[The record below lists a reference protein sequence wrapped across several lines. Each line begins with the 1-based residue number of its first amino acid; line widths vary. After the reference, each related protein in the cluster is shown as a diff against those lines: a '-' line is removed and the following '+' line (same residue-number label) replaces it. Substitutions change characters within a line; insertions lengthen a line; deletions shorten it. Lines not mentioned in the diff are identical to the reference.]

1 MPQIRPGRVRTKRNN
16 RRAPLLLSKVEPQD
30 VNIREG
36 EVKSIVCP
44 DCRTWRRL
52 MGGHKTLKIR
62 EHSTSAQDRCP
73 GSNQLIELD
82 MSVEEWGEKL
92 LAADSTARVR
102 RSARQHYKPLPAP
115 PKPVAKMTPVPVT
128 SAGALTAYR
137 EHLKKCRASS
147 VAGRCVGTHRCADGA
162 RLAALYEQLQRTQEH
177 RERTQQAF
185 ARERARFDRRYTAT
199 AQKTAAAEWARHS
212 EATANARAT
221 AKRSGTRVEEA
232 NNTCRTIPGAVSEFR
247 GPEVPLHPQ
256 RISA

>member
-16 RRAPLLLSKVEPQD
+16 GRAPLRLSKVEPQD

-44 DCRTWRRL
+44 DCKTWRRL
-52 MGGHKTLKIR
+52 MGGNMTLKIR
-62 EHSTSAQDRCP
+62 EHSTTDQERCA
-73 GSNQLIELD
+73 GSLQVIKLD
-82 MSVEEWGEKL
+82 MSVEEWDEKL

-115 PKPVAKMTPVPVT
+115 PKPVARMVPVPAT
-128 SAGALTAYR
+128 AAGSLTAYR
-137 EHLKKCRASS
+137 EHLAKCRASS
-147 VAGRCVGTHRCADGA
+147 VASRCAGTHRCADGA

-177 RERTQQAF
+177 RDRTRQAF

-199 AQKTAAAEWARHS
+199 AQKTAAAEWARHR

-247 GPEVPLHPQ
+247 GPDVPLHPQ
-256 RISA
+256 RITA